1 MDIITNIYIK
11 SVGMCCLPAKHR
23 KFQALYGTKSYINV
37 QKCKDHLVKLF
48 YTKYYLFYFLLRSS
62 TPSTALYN
70 DTQIPVPDVG
80 SLPQMQ
86 GILMLELTQWG
97 INGSHPV

>member
-1 MDIITNIYIK
+1 MPGSVSTIYFIFYY
-11 SVGMCCLPAKHR
+11 V
-23 KFQALYGTKSYINV
+23 V
-37 QKCKDHLVKLF
+37 QPP
-48 YTKYYLFYFLLRSS
+48 R
-62 TPSTALYN
+62 TALYN